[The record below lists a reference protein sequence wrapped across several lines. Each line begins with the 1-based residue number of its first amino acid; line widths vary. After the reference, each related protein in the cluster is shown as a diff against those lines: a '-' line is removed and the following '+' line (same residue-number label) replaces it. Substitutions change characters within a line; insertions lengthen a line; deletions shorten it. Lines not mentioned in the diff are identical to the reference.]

1 MPVFHNFLFASAT
14 IIDWILTAYMWVII
28 IRALLSWVSPDPY
41 NPIVQFINRITE
53 PVLKPI
59 RERMPR
65 VFGPVDLSPLVA
77 ILAIVFL
84 QSFVV
89 RTLFQ
94 FSGNMIR

>member
-1 MPVFHNFLFASAT
+1 MPVFHNFLFACAT
-14 IIDWILTAYMWVII
+14 IIDWVLTAYMWVII

-53 PVLKPI
+53 PVLNPVRKRLPAL
-59 RERMPR
+59 
-65 VFGPVDLSPLVA
+65 FGGIDISPMIV

-84 QSFVV
+84 RSFVV